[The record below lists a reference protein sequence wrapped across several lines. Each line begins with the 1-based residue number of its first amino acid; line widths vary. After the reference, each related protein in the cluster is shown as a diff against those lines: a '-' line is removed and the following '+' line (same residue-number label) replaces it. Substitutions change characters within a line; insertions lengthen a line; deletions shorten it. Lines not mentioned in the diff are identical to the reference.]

1 MIDEIK
7 EVREV
12 TETKE
17 TVIGEVMKC
26 DVCGKIIY
34 DSRKDDGIL
43 MHNNQHWWSLTTGH
57 NDWGNDSIDSVE
69 QYDICSPE
77 CLKVKFDEY
86 CKDSNREINSMY
98 FEVSHDRR

>member
-34 DSRKDDGIL
+34 DSRQDPPHLVKAGMVIG
-43 MHNNQHWWSLTTGH
+43 QHW
-57 NDWGNDSIDSVE
+57 
-69 QYDICSPE
+69 
-77 CLKVKFDEY
+77 
-86 CKDSNREINSMY
+86 
-98 FEVSHDRR
+98 